1 MLYVPELYIVNPPPS
16 YVSRLFFACV
26 HGNPTLKKSCWWFF
40 LLVLFLLDGKKKT
53 QKNNYFSVRSW
64 LHVCRDHRREVNN
77 NNIVAEATATTTR
90 TARRAARLRARRR
103 RVITSSWVCGR
114 RWSGIA
120 IPRLPSSSA
129 VGSLNKAAMASCYGR
144 SDGSPSP
151 STASSTTTVR
161 NLSKP

>member
-1 MLYVPELYIVNPPPS
+1 MFPVFSLRAYMGTRPWKKVVDGFFF
-16 YVSRLFFACV
+16 LFF
-26 HGNPTLKKSCWWFF
+26 SCWME
-40 LLVLFLLDGKKKT
+40 KKKT
-53 QKNNYFSVRSW
+53 TKKNNYFSVRSW

-120 IPRLPSSSA
+120 IPRLPSLSA